1 MASRT
6 SSPLLHPDEPEFD
19 LFAVMSA
26 LTDPVRLTIVLQLS
40 AGPGIACGTF
50 HVSLAKS
57 ALSRH
62 LRVLREAGVIRQQDN
77 GTQRINTLR
86 KEELNRRFPGLLD
99 LVLTEGAERLAARPA
114 PVQPAI
120 AAEFG

>member
-26 LTDPVRLTIVLQLS
+26 LTDPVRLNIVLQLS
-40 AGPGIACGTF
+40 AAPGLPCGTF
-50 HVSLAKS
+50 DLPVVKS

-86 KEELNRRFPGLLD
+86 RQELDRRFPGLLD
-99 LVLTEGAERLAARPA
+99 LVLTEGTERFAARPA
-114 PVQPAI
+114 P
-120 AAEFG
+120 G